1 MEPPLASVPPL
12 FWPRT
17 TARKIR
23 LGPLVD
29 RRFALALAVASMA
42 MGFFLFFADAAVLP
56 AKNTL
61 SVWPV
66 DFSRSITRLGDG
78 GFLLWPSGIL
88 IIVLLALQRLKLDH
102 IAHATIVS
110 LAVRLTLVFS
120 AVAIP
125 GLISALAKGLI
136 GRTRPKF
143 LHGQGA
149 LHFDPF
155 AWDAAAESFPSG
167 HTTIAFASAVVLGTL
182 FPRYRIPFFVLAT
195 LVGVSRILLREHYP
209 SDTIGGAMFGIV
221 FACLVV
227 RAFAARRLSLAVTLG
242 GAVKPKAMP
251 RIGRLAALAASILAT
266 LRGRVPARP
275 YARSGEIFERN

>member
-1 MEPPLASVPPL
+1 MKPPLASVPPS
-12 FWPRT
+12 FRPRT

-23 LGPLVD
+23 LGPMVD
-29 RRFALALAVASMA
+29 RRFALALAGASAA

-61 SVWPV
+61 PVWLV
-66 DFSRSITRLGDG
+66 VFSRSITRLGDG

-88 IIVLLALQRLKLDH
+88 IIVLLALQRLKIDH
-102 IAHATIVS
+102 SAHATIAS
-110 LAVRLTLVFS
+110 LAVRLALVFS

-143 LHGQGA
+143 LHGPGV
-149 LHFDPF
+149 LNFDPF
-155 AWDAAAESFPSG
+155 AWNAAAESFPSG

-195 LVGVSRILLREHYP
+195 LGRRFANPVARALPERHDRRRYVRHRIRL
-209 SDTIGGAMFGIV
+209 S
-221 FACLVV
+221 C
-227 RAFAARRLSLAVTLG
+227 RARFCRAPPQPRGHARRSL
-242 GAVKPKAMP
+242 KPKAMP
-251 RIGRLAALAASILAT
+251 RIGRLTALAASILAT
-266 LRGRVPARP
+266 LRGRVPVRP